1 METRRQRS
9 SAFKSLR
16 ENNFQPEFY
25 SQLNYHSTVTGEYW
39 HLQTIQGL
47 KNYSH
52 VYFSASYWTIHS
64 TKITGWAKREA
75 ASNPAQVSEAK
86 RIPRM
91 TAVQKQ
97 SRRELEYRELLEEIF
112 QRGIQ
117 RFQSARLSCIRK
129 SMARLLQG
137 LRRIREKFK
146 EKQHLGW
153 TRHPRY
159 YI

>member
-1 METRRQRS
+1 
-9 SAFKSLR
+9 
-16 ENNFQPEFY
+16 
-25 SQLNYHSTVTGEYW
+25 
-39 HLQTIQGL
+39 
-47 KNYSH
+47 
-52 VYFSASYWTIHS
+52 
-64 TKITGWAKREA
+64 
-75 ASNPAQVSEAK
+75 
-86 RIPRM
+86 M

-146 EKQHLGW
+146 EKQHLG
-153 TRHPRY
+153 
-159 YI
+159 